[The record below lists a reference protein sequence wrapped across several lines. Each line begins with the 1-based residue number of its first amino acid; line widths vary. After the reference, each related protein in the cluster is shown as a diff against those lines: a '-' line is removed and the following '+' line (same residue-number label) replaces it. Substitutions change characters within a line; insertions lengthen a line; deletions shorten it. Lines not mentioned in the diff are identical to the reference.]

1 MSGGYDRAL
10 TVFSPN
16 GQLFQVEYA
25 LEAVKQGTTVVG
37 VRGVSSVAIAVE
49 RKAAQ
54 TLQDPRTLRKVVPI
68 DDHILCAF
76 AGLNADARVL
86 IDLARQEC
94 QSYRLSVED
103 APAVE
108 YVARFV
114 AETQQRYTHKGG
126 ARPFGVSC
134 LLVGPEETTGV
145 IRLYQTDPSGVFYAY
160 KASAIGR
167 NGKSVSDWLE
177 KKYPSSDD
185 VAKTSELL
193 GDESK
198 TAKFCLEALLSVVD
212 AKNVELWVYPTG
224 QPMRPRKFSDQEILD
239 MAKLIEQEQLQ
250 AAAVAGAT
258 SS

>member
-1 MSGGYDRAL
+1 MSGYDRAL

-37 VRGVSSVAIAVE
+37 VRGESAVAVAVE
-49 RKAAQ
+49 RKTAQ
-54 TLQDPRTLRKVVPI
+54 TLQDPRTLRKVVSI

-94 QSYRLSVED
+94 QQYRLTVED
-103 APAVE
+103 APGVE

-114 AETQQRYTHKGG
+114 AETQQKYTHKGG

-134 LLVGPEETTGV
+134 LLVGPEETATGESRG

-160 KASAIGR
+160 KATAIGR

-177 KKYPSSDD
+177 KKYSSA
-185 VAKTSELL
+185 VLS
-193 GDESK
+193 DEH
-198 TAKFCLEALLSVVD
+198 TTVKFCLEALLSVVD
-212 AKNVELWVYPTG
+212 AKNIELWVYQG
-224 QPMRPRKFSDQEILD
+224 AKPRRLDDQTVLD
-239 MAKLIEQEQLQ
+239 LAKQIEAEQ
-250 AAAVAGAT
+250 AAMALEEKK
-258 SS
+258 

>member
-1 MSGGYDRAL
+1 VYFEFMSGYDRAL

-37 VRGVSSVAIAVE
+37 VRGQNCVAVAVE

-54 TLQDPRTLRKVVPI
+54 TLQDPRTLRKVVSV

-94 QSYRLSVED
+94 QQYRLAVED
-103 APAVE
+103 APTVE
-108 YVARFV
+108 YVARYV

-134 LLVGPEETTGV
+134 LLVGPDQPGQANEAV
-145 IRLYQTDPSGVFYAY
+145 RLYQTDPSGVFYAY
-160 KASAIGR
+160 KATAIGR
-167 NGKSVSDWLE
+167 SGKSVSDWLE
-177 KKYPSSDD
+177 KKY
-185 VAKTSELL
+185 VAENLV
-193 GDESK
+193 DENTTTK
-198 TAKFCLEALLSVVD
+198 LCLEALLSVVD
-212 AKNVELWVYPTG
+212 AKNIELWVYIAKDL
-224 QPMRPRKFSDQEILD
+224 PRRVPDETV
-239 MAKLIEQEQLQ
+239 AKLAKEIEAEQ
-250 AAAVAGAT
+250 AT
-258 SS
+258 AMELEKKH

>member
-1 MSGGYDRAL
+1 M
-10 TVFSPN
+10 FSPN

-37 VRGVSSVAIAVE
+37 VRGAHSVAVAVE

-54 TLQDPRTLRKVVPI
+54 TLQDPRTLRKVVPV

-86 IDLARQEC
+86 IDLARQES
-94 QSYRLSVED
+94 QQYRLTVED
-103 APAVE
+103 APSVE
-108 YVARFV
+108 YMARFV

-160 KASAIGR
+160 KACAIGR
-167 NGKSVSDWLE
+167 NGKSVGDWLE
-177 KKYPSSDD
+177 KKYPKDEAA
-185 VAKTSELL
+185 VACEL
-193 GDESK
+193 GETMQ
-198 TAKFCLEALLSVVD
+198 TAKLCLAALLSVVD
-212 AKNVELWVYPTG
+212 AKNVELWTYCATG
-224 QPMRPRKFSDQEILD
+224 PVKLDDQAVLD
-239 MAKLIEQEQLQ
+239 LAKLIEQEQEQ
-250 AAAVAGAT
+250 AQAQ
-258 SS
+258 SQSH